1 MKKSTSVMTAL
12 LVSAI
17 LVANASVSLADTASG
32 QEVVNINTATAAE
45 LAFLPGIGPSKA
57 EAIVKYRKNKPFKK
71 IEQIMRVKGIGRK
84 SFVAMRKHLNI
95 DGTTTAKKKIKRTK

>member
-1 MKKSTSVMTAL
+1 MKKLTNVMATL

-17 LVANASVSLADTASG
+17 LIANASVSIADTASNQG
-32 QEVVNINTATAAE
+32 MVNINTATAAE

-57 EAIVKYRKNKPFKK
+57 EAIVKYRKNNPFKK

-84 SFVAMRKHLNI
+84 SFVAMRQHLNI
-95 DGTTTAKKKIKRTK
+95 DGTTTVKKKIKVSK

>member
-1 MKKSTSVMTAL
+1 MKKFTSVMTAL

-17 LVANASVSLADTASG
+17 LVANASVSLADTASS
-32 QEVVNINTATAAE
+32 QEVVNINTATAGE

-71 IEQIMRVKGIGRK
+71 VEQIMRVKGIGRK

-95 DGTTTAKKKIKRTK
+95 DGATTVKKKIKRTK

>member
-1 MKKSTSVMTAL
+1 MKKLTNVMTAL

-17 LVANASVSLADTASG
+17 LVANASVSVADTASD

-71 IEQIMRVKGIGRK
+71 VEQIMRVKGIGRK

-95 DGTTTAKKKIKRTK
+95 DGTTTVKKKIKLSK

>member
-95 DGTTTAKKKIKRTK
+95 DGNTTVKKKIKRTK